1 MNNITNDNLKRVEDN
16 ISELMEQ
23 YTMIQQLSYLAIDKR
38 VNEVYKIRKKTLNT
52 LQLTIGTYKNQFII
66 GDDK

>member
-1 MNNITNDNLKRVEDN
+1 MDNITNDNLKQVEDN
-16 ISELMEQ
+16 ITELMEQ

-38 VNEVYKIRKKTLNT
+38 VNEVYKIRKNTLNT
-52 LQLTIGTYKNQFII
+52 LQLTIATYKNQFLI

>member
-1 MNNITNDNLKRVEDN
+1 MNNITNDNLKQVEDN
-16 ISELMEQ
+16 ITELMEQ

-38 VNEVYKIRKKTLNT
+38 VNEVYKIRKNTLNT
-52 LQLTIGTYKNQFII
+52 LQLTIATYKNQFLI